1 MVLHFSN
8 IGKSKK
14 QADSWIVGFFISIA
28 IRFFEKNFGWTLVRK
43 FGWDAK
49 KFLLCFVV
57 TGFSGPIFSYN
68 FHGFA
73 KNWIIHQFKE
83 IILKIMF
90 CFFLSTVFISICDFN
105 HLFWLNLIT
114 VLTFFKTNPWF
125 DACFRFFV
133 CIMCSFHLV
142 I

>member
-8 IGKSKK
+8 IDKPK
-14 QADSWIVGFFISIA
+14 QQVDSWIVAFFHFYCYQIFWKKLCCTKIWL
-28 IRFFEKNFGWTLVRK
+28 GY
-43 FGWDAK
+43 K
-49 KFLLCFVV
+49 KFLLCSVV
-57 TGFSGPIFSYN
+57 TGFSGPVFSYN

-90 CFFLSTVFISICDFN
+90 CFFLSTVFISIYDFN

-114 VLTFFKTNPWF
+114 VLIFFKTNPWF
-125 DACFRFFV
+125 DACFRFFI
-133 CIMCSFHLV
+133 CIIYCFHLV